1 MFTKPLAKSFNK
13 EKFVMSVPKVF
24 VSYSHDTQDH
34 KKWALDLATRLR
46 NSGIDAIIDQWELGP
61 GDDLPHFMETHL
73 ATADRVLMICTERYV
88 EKANSGS
95 GGVGYEKMIIT
106 SDLLSK
112 IDSNKVIPIVKQNA
126 SNEVPTFL
134 KSKLYIDFSKA
145 EDYELSFDDLVRSIH
160 GAPLFK
166 KPEIGNNPF
175 KSIKEVA
182 PEKNNDLAM
191 DIFKIIVA
199 QYEIGENFTEDIAIP
214 KHLNCSRIIYDIHLK
229 KLINEGLATLSHGY
243 VSITEKGKQFAA
255 NQGLVS

>member
-1 MFTKPLAKSFNK
+1 
-13 EKFVMSVPKVF
+13 MSVPTVF
-24 VSYSHDTQDH
+24 LSYSHDTQDH
-34 KKWALDLATRLR
+34 KKWVLELATRLR

-73 ATADRVLMICTERYV
+73 TAADRVLMICTERYV

-112 IDSNKVIPIVKQNA
+112 IDSNKVIPVVRQNA

-145 EDYELSFDDLVRSIH
+145 EDYELSFDNLVRSIH

-175 KSIKEVA
+175 KPIDQVA
-182 PEKNNDLAM
+182 PEQNNDLAM
-191 DIFKIIVA
+191 DIFKVIVA
-199 QYEIGENFTEDIAIP
+199 QYEAGENITEDKEIP
-214 KHLNCSRIIYDIHLK
+214 RHLGCSRIIYDIHLK
-229 KLINEGLATLSHGY
+229 KLIQDDLVALSHGY
-243 VSITEKGKQFAA
+243 VSITEKGKMFAA

>member
-1 MFTKPLAKSFNK
+1 
-13 EKFVMSVPKVF
+13 MSVPKVF

-34 KKWALDLATRLR
+34 KKWVLDLATRLR

-73 ATADRVLMICTERYV
+73 AEADRVLMICTERYV

-112 IDSNKVIPIVKQNA
+112 IDSNKVIPVVKQD
-126 SNEVPTFL
+126 SSSEVPTFL
-134 KSKLYIDFSKA
+134 RSKLYIDFSKA
-145 EDYELSFDDLVRSIH
+145 DDYELSFDDLVRSIH

-175 KSIKEVA
+175 KPVSETV
-182 PEKNNDLAM
+182 PEQNNDLAM
-191 DIFKIIVA
+191 DIFKVIVA
-199 QYEIGENFTEDIAIP
+199 QYERGENLTRDIAIP
-214 KHLNCSRIIYDIHLK
+214 QHLNCSRIIYDIHLQ
-229 KLINEGLATLSHGY
+229 KLIQEGLVELSMGY
-243 VSITEKGKQFAA
+243 VSLKEKGKQFAV